1 MGCAGLLQLFAGA
14 IGLPSL
20 SLPREPAIHRTLR
33 VLSWAG
39 GCILLSSSSFAE
51 PVVPLPRL
59 ARVSLLPS
67 PQRYHELFFYLQ
79 LMPRCFWGDSREATP
94 NPLSLRCAP
103 RSSFLLAWSSLKEWR
118 GGEPRTEEAVR
129 PLLLPQR

>member
-33 VLSWAG
+33 L
-39 GCILLSSSSFAE
+39 
-51 PVVPLPRL
+51 VPLPRL

-67 PQRYHELFFYLQ
+67 PQRYHELFFIYNLCQ
-79 LMPRCFWGDSREATP
+79 DATP

-103 RSSFLLAWSSLKEWR
+103 RSSLLLAWSSLKEWR
-118 GGEPRTEEAVR
+118 GGEPRTEEPVR

>member
-20 SLPREPAIHRTLR
+20 SLPWEPAIHRTLR
-33 VLSWAG
+33 ALSWAG

-59 ARVSLLPS
+59 ARVS
-67 PQRYHELFFYLQ
+67 
-79 LMPRCFWGDSREATP
+79 CFWGDSREATP

-103 RSSFLLAWSSLKEWR
+103 RSSLSLAWSSLKEWR
-118 GGEPRTEEAVR
+118 GGEPRTKEPVR
-129 PLLLPQR
+129 PLLLPQP

>member
-20 SLPREPAIHRTLR
+20 SLPWEPAIHRTLR
-33 VLSWAG
+33 ALSWAG

-67 PQRYHELFFYLQ
+67 PQHAFG
-79 LMPRCFWGDSREATP
+79 GDSREATP
-94 NPLSLRCAP
+94 NPLSLRSAP
-103 RSSFLLAWSSLKEWR
+103 RSSLFLAWSSLKEWR
-118 GGEPRTEEAVR
+118 GGGPRTKEPVR
-129 PLLLPQR
+129 PLLLPQP